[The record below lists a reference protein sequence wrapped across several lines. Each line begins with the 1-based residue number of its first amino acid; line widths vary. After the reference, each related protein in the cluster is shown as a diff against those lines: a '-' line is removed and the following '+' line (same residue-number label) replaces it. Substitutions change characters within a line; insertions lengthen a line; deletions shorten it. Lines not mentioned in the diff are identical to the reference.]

1 MVSADFN
8 VDYMTGLVSCQYTD
22 NSIHFF
28 DEVRLSNSNTME
40 LATELK
46 RIAPNVPCY
55 PDPAGK
61 ARSTNSSKSDHQI
74 LRDNGFI
81 VFAKKAH
88 PSHRDRLNALNMM
101 LLDGDD
107 NVRMTVS
114 PKSKYLIKDLEQVQ
128 RDKNGGIDKSD
139 VKLTHAL
146 DACSYLI
153 DYKFPVLKREM
164 QTLERIW

>member
-1 MVSADFN
+1 
-8 VDYMTGLVSCQYTD
+8 
-22 NSIHFF
+22 
-28 DEVRLSNSNTME
+28 
-40 LATELK
+40 
-46 RIAPNVPCY
+46 
-55 PDPAGK
+55 
-61 ARSTNSSKSDHQI
+61 
-74 LRDNGFI
+74 
-81 VFAKKAH
+81 
-88 PSHRDRLNALNMM
+88 M

-114 PKSKYLIKDLEQVQ
+114 PKCKYLIKDLEQVQ